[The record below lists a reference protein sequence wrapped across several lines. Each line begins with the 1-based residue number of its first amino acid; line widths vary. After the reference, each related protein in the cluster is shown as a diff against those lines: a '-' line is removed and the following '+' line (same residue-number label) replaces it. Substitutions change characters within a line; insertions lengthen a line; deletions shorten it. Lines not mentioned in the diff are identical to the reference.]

1 MCNSLNFFFL
11 HNSCVVVIGTGSSK
25 ADIVKESF
33 EPDIDSGRPA
43 LPIARV
49 CPALGELQWFLDPAS
64 ASKLSNK
71 NL

>member
-1 MCNSLNFFFL
+1 MCVTLFL
-11 HNSCVVVIGTGSSK
+11 LYNSCVIVIGTGSSK
-25 ADIVKESF
+25 ADVVKECF
-33 EPDIDSGRPA
+33 EPDTDSGHPT